1 MNKMAE
7 EKPSKKLSTKK
18 DMQDKVSEIKKKYF
32 DLKVGLS

>member
-18 DMQDKVSEIKKKYF
+18 DMQDKVSEIKKNI
-32 DLKVGLS
+32 LT